1 MNKIVDR
8 WYQTEAVNAF
18 CDFCRTTEPGHNPL
32 IVMPTGTGKSVVIA
46 RIIQSLLKW
55 PENNVLVLT
64 HVGEL
69 VRQNYSKLKAIWP
82 EAPSGVYCAG
92 LGLKDTKQR
101 VIFGTVQS
109 VASLLKRDPNALGQ
123 RRLVIIDECHLLSE
137 SSTSQYRTVLTTLA
151 NSTPRL
157 RVLGLSAT
165 PYRTKG
171 GHLTKQKEAIF
182 TDVAYDLNAQFVRL
196 IDEGYLS
203 PLVTVKTPVS
213 VNLKDVKIRGGDFKE
228 DDLIRA
234 VGNDALLNQAC
245 DVMVQEGRYRRSWLV
260 FVSGIKNSETVAA
273 KLQQRGISAIDVTS
287 AQTNAH
293 NTQALA
299 DFRAGRVRC
308 LVSANQL
315 TTGFDAPNVDM
326 IGMLRPTMSPSLH
339 VQSLGRGT
347 RPAEGKADCLVL
359 DFAQN
364 TARLGPI
371 NDPYIPEPPMKRAT
385 SVVRDMPTDRLCEA
399 CGALIPIRSRHCP
412 ACGYERPK
420 EYDLSDLSDVQLISY
435 THNRS
440 TVARSRVAHV
450 FQMLFDEHIAR
461 SGRKTLR
468 ITFILRGSNKKPFK
482 SFFYLGFDHG
492 GELFR
497 SSCNMW
503 QQLGAQIPPPR
514 SFSEAWQRRGELRKP
529 VEIEVIRANHVT
541 THFDKLIKAYYPTDL
556 NAAQQALKE
565 LRDILPNKAASA

>member
-1 MNKIVDR
+1 MNEIKDR
-8 WYQTEAVNAF
+8 WYQTEAVKAF
-18 CDFCRTTEPGHNPL
+18 SDFCRSTEQGHNPL

-46 RIIQSLLKW
+46 RIIQLVLRW

-69 VRQNYSKLKAIWP
+69 VSQDYNKLKAVWK
-82 EAPSGVYCAG
+82 EAPSGIYCAG

-109 VASLLKRDPNALGQ
+109 VASLLKRNPNALGE

-137 SSTSQYRTVLTTLA
+137 SSTSQYRTVLSTLA
-151 NSTPRL
+151 AGSPRM

-171 GHLTKQKEAIF
+171 GHLIRQKDAIF
-182 TDVAYDLNAQFVRL
+182 TDVAFDLNAQFVRL
-196 IDEGYLS
+196 IDEGYLA
-203 PLVTVKTPVS
+203 PLVTVKTPVA
-213 VNLKDVKIRGGDFKE
+213 VNLKDVKISGGDFKE
-228 DDLIRA
+228 GDLIKA

-245 DVMVQEGRYRRSWLV
+245 DVMVTEGRDRRSWLV
-260 FVSGIKNSETVAA
+260 FVSGIKNSETVAQ
-273 KLQQRGISAIDVTS
+273 KLQQRGIKAVDVTS
-287 AQTNAH
+287 AQSTAH

-299 DFRAGRVRC
+299 DFRAGRIRC

-347 RPAEGKADCLVL
+347 RPAAGKTDCLVL

-371 NDPYIPEPPMKRAT
+371 NDPYLPMPTKKRKGPPDKERAT
-385 SVVRDMPTDRLCEA
+385 EKLCEA
-399 CGALIPIRSRHCP
+399 CGKWIPIQSRHCP
-412 ACGYERPK
+412 LCGYEPPK
-420 EYDLSDLSDVQLISY
+420 EYDLSDLSDVQLIAY
-435 THNRS
+435 EQNRP
-440 TVARSRVAHV
+440 TVSRSRVARV
-450 FQMLFDEHIAR
+450 YQMTLDEHTAR

-468 ITFILRGSNKKPFK
+468 ITFILQSSTSKPFK
-482 SFFYLGFDHG
+482 SFLYLGFEYG
-492 GELFR
+492 GELFKN
-497 SSCNMW
+497 SCNIW

-514 SFSEAWQRRGELRKP
+514 SFAEAWQRRGELRKP
-529 VEIEVIRANHVT
+529 VEVEILRANHVT
-541 THFDKLIKAYYPTDL
+541 SHYDKLIKAYYPA
-556 NAAQQALKE
+556 NPAAAQEALKE
-565 LRDILPNKAASA
+565 LRSHLPNKAISA